1 MTSVMAPAP
10 AHGTQGQQAV
20 SVSCLDEAS
29 ILQNKDEDMWNL
41 FDTFCS
47 CLNTNFLQN
56 IHCLALYHD
65 LALLMDHTP
74 GEGDHGDHEHEAQED
89 IGALQ
94 VNSSVYRLL

>member
-1 MTSVMAPAP
+1 MR
-10 AHGTQGQQAV
+10 
-20 SVSCLDEAS
+20 
-29 ILQNKDEDMWNL
+29 NL
-41 FDTFCS
+41 FDTFCA
-47 CLNTNFLQN
+47 CLDTNFLQN

-94 VNSSVYRLL
+94 VNSSVYRFLAMSRLVV